1 MNQPRSCGQ
10 GLAERSALPAQLSA
24 LIAAIAD
31 NLERHRHTLDL
42 TDDNARAEDAA
53 YAGLANDFRSVAS
66 QLQATA
72 NRMAGYRDL
81 PMARHDGSAMVSPA
95 IRDAFVSL
103 ITREHDVAS
112 LLQAWIHQDEEIL
125 SQIGRQ

>member
-1 MNQPRSCGQ
+1 MNQPQSCGQ

-24 LIAAIAD
+24 LTAAIAD
-31 NLERHRHTLDL
+31 TLERHRHTLDR

-53 YAGLANDFRSVAS
+53 YAGLANDFRSIAL

-81 PMARHDGSAMVSPA
+81 PMARHEGAAMVAPLV
-95 IRDAFVSL
+95 RDAFVNL
-103 ITREHDVAS
+103 IKREHDVAS
-112 LLQAWIHQDEEIL
+112 LLQAWIRQDEGIL
-125 SQIGRQ
+125 GQIGRE